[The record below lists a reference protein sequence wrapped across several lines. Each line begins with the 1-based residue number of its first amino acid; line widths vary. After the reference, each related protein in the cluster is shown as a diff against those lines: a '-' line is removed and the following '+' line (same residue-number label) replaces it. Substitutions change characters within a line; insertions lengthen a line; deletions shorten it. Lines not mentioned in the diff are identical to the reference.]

1 MIREGIE
8 GDSGDYPRKRRPSAA
23 EADALLA
30 SALKIAR
37 IDRAFRA
44 MLSFDAAA
52 APGSSFAGEE
62 IDPVDAAL
70 RLADLLPPRA
80 EIRLALL
87 DAAAKA
93 KGKRNAVDVAGVAKV
108 AEACSA
114 LARRLRNTEYKLSP
128 EVADDA
134 GTVAMLVA
142 STRSLRAAKRMK
154 ERRSEEEEE
163 GEEEG
168 EDRGEEE
175 SFGDDD
181 NHVTET
187 LIRSTI
193 ELALSRRS
201 SSPAVLASALVAL
214 VELGDAP
221 AAFSTY
227 AEFRRLCRSVPET
240 RTFHALLLAARL
252 SPRDG
257 APKVRR
263 IYDRL
268 RRGLH
273 GPRAR
278 PSQRTAARSA
288 QGVESASPTRGSER
302 GASQGNSLC
311 RTTALE

>member
-8 GDSGDYPRKRRPSAA
+8 SDSGDYPRKRRPSAA
-23 EADALLA
+23 EADALLS

-52 APGSSFAGEE
+52 APGSSFSGEE

-214 VELGDAP
+214 VDGQCGLSLG
-221 AAFSTY
+221 
-227 AEFRRLCRSVPET
+227 V
-240 RTFHALLLAARL
+240 
-252 SPRDG
+252 
-257 APKVRR
+257 
-263 IYDRL
+263 
-268 RRGLH
+268 
-273 GPRAR
+273 
-278 PSQRTAARSA
+278 
-288 QGVESASPTRGSER
+288 
-302 GASQGNSLC
+302 GASCS
-311 RTTALE
+311 